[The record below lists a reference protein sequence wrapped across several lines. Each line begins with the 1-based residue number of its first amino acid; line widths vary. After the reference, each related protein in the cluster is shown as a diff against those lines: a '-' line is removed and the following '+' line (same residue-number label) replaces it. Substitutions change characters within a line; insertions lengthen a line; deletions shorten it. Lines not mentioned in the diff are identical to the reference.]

1 MLATVKHV
9 FSGPIKSVPDF
20 VPKNVYWGYFQK
32 MFKERSQQFLTIFL
46 LQSILGAKNDWEK
59 VLNLFILLLQMHR
72 NSLPWVPLVP
82 GGFVR
87 KCFVVFIACTNCKR
101 KHCSNTFIQFIISY
115 PKLLSKPHMHLQ
127 SWYCSSINRFS
138 MVYSQRLL
146 HLLYVLHGDVVDVTE
161 VDPVPPC
168 TPCRSCRTGI
178 HQHTW

>member
-1 MLATVKHV
+1 MPKSVNARVCSAFGNVSIGGEGQKMLATVKHM

-115 PKLLSKPHMHLQ
+115 PKLLSKPHMHLYNHGIVQ
-127 SWYCSSINRFS
+127 ASIVF
-138 MVYSQRLL
+138 
-146 HLLYVLHGDVVDVTE
+146 
-161 VDPVPPC
+161 P
-168 TPCRSCRTGI
+168 
-178 HQHTW
+178 